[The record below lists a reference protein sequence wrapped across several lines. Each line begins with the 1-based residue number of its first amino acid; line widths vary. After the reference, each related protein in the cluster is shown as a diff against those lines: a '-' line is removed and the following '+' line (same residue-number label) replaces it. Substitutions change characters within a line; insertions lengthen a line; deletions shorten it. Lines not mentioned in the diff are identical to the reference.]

1 MCLDLTLREHY
12 SSVTPRR
19 VGPGQ
24 SGLFLGS
31 WACCVSGVWSF
42 ESAPIIP
49 FVGVIYVGCWLLLKP
64 SRVYCIPALAG
75 LLACT
80 LTMLFAHFFEVL
92 FECGVSV
99 FEVWGLCCGCDC
111 A

>member
-1 MCLDLTLREHY
+1 MCLDLTLRELY

-24 SGLFLGS
+24 SGLFLAS

-49 FVGVIYVGCWLLLKP
+49 FVGVIYVGCWL
-64 SRVYCIPALAG
+64 VEAQQG
-75 LLACT
+75 LLYPRSCWAAGMYANHAVCT
-80 LTMLFAHFFEVL
+80 LLWSAV
-92 FECGVSV
+92 
-99 FEVWGLCCGCDC
+99 
-111 A
+111 